1 MKPIIPES
9 DSEEDGPLM
18 KNTVGNVPMEWYKDE
33 KHIGYDLSGKK
44 IMRKPR
50 KDTLDAHLARS
61 DDPEAWRSVYD
72 EVNDEELR
80 LTDAEVKLLRRLRAG
95 KFDPGFDP
103 YADYPDP
110 VDAPEH
116 KVHPLSSRPEP
127 KSRFVPSKH
136 EAKMVV
142 KYVRLIRAGKLL
154 RPKPAAKPEQ
164 SYNFDLWSAEG
175 DAKHRGAVPI
185 PAPKP
190 KLPGHAESY
199 HPPKEY
205 LLTPEEE
212 EAMLRQDPSDRPMNF
227 LPRDHAALRRVPL
240 YGRLLHERFERCL
253 DLYLCPRAVKK
264 RMNVDPDSLVP
275 KLPRPQEL
283 KPYPVLLTV
292 QYDGHTGKVNA
303 LAVHPAGQYL
313 ASGADD
319 GTVRLW
325 EVATGRCCRTWRLGG
340 ADAAAAPPR
349 RVTSVSWNPC
359 AALNVIAAAV
369 GHDAV
374 LLDAGIGGGP
384 EAREGGREV
393 LERGREAAAGR
404 RGEEE
409 RKDLVQW
416 AEAGEAE
423 REEGVLLTIQ
433 HSKPVIQVAAALL
446 LCGVSC
452 TRARLF
458 SSARAPARAR
468 ARAWPRALPF
478 ADWGWARARQV
489 SWHHKGD
496 YLVTLAPTANTRAIL
511 IHQLSRRQT
520 QNPFS
525 KSKADA
531 QRVLFHPSKPFLF
544 VATMRGVR
552 VYSLLKQA
560 RRGGREGARVW
571 ESDG

>member
-1 MKPIIPES
+1 MR
-9 DSEEDGPLM
+9 
-18 KNTVGNVPMEWYKDE
+18 NTVGNVPMEWYKDE

-44 IMRKPR
+44 ILRKPR

-61 DDPEAWRSVYD
+61 DDPESWRTVYD

-116 KVHPLSSRPEP
+116 KIHPLSSRPEP

-142 KYVRLIRAGKLL
+142 KYVRLIRAGKLV
-154 RPKPAAKPEQ
+154 RPKLDAKPEE
-164 SYNFDLWSAEG
+164 SYNFDLWSTEG

-199 HPPKEY
+199 HPPPEY
-205 LLTPEEE
+205 LLPPEEE
-212 EAMLRQDPSDRPMNF
+212 AAMLRQDPSDRPLNF

-240 YGRLLHERFERCL
+240 YARLLHERFERCL

-264 RMNVDPDSLVP
+264 RMNVDPAALVP

-283 KPYPVLLTV
+283 KPYPAVLAV

-303 LAVHPAGQYL
+303 VAVHPAGQYI
-313 ASGADD
+313 ASGSDD

-340 ADAAAAPPR
+340 GGDAAAAGGGGR
-349 RVTSVSWNPC
+349 KVTSVSWNPN
-359 AALNVIAAAV
+359 AAVNVIAAAA
-369 GHDAV
+369 GSAAV
-374 LLDAGIGGGP
+374 LLDAGVGGGP
-384 EAREGGREV
+384 EAREAVREV

-404 RGEEE
+404 GREEGKKE
-409 RKDLVQW
+409 LVQW
-416 AEAGEAE
+416 AEPSEAE
-423 REEGVLLTIQ
+423 AEQGILLSIE
-433 HSKPVIQVAAALL
+433 HSKPVIQVPSLAL
-446 LCGVSC
+446 
-452 TRARLF
+452 
-458 SSARAPARAR
+458 SSSLS
-468 ARAWPRALPF
+468 LP
-478 ADWGWARARQV
+478 
-489 SWHHKGD
+489 
-496 YLVTLAPTANTRAIL
+496 P
-511 IHQLSRRQT
+511 LSL
-520 QNPFS
+520 S
-525 KSKADA
+525 LS
-531 QRVLFHPSKPFLF
+531 LSPFLPPPH
-544 VATMRGVR
+544 
-552 VYSLLKQA
+552 SLSLI
-560 RRGGREGARVW
+560 
-571 ESDG
+571 SFS